1 MKKSVPWNLIIPK
14 LKQEI
19 SADEERQ
26 LETWLRSSN
35 NEALFKELQL
45 LWEKIQANV
54 ENYTP
59 NTEYYWNELVNRM
72 HASEPKQTEKP
83 AKKRFELKPDIPLR
97 SSSMYSCC
105 HRLLILHRIP

>member
-59 NTEYYWNELVNRM
+59 NIIGMNLPTVCTP
-72 HASEPKQTEKP
+72 ASLS
-83 AKKRFELKPDIPLR
+83 RLKNLQR
-97 SSSMYSCC
+97 NASN
-105 HRLLILHRIP
+105 

>member
-83 AKKRFELKPDIPLR
+83 AKDIPLR

>member
-59 NTEYYWNELVNRM
+59 NTEYYWNELVNL
-72 HASEPKQTEKP
+72 S
-83 AKKRFELKPDIPLR
+83 
-97 SSSMYSCC
+97 
-105 HRLLILHRIP
+105 LIHI